1 MLDVQEVSVR
11 YGDRTVLN
19 NISFSVKKGEMVGI
33 LGENGSGKTTLLQGI
48 TGVKS
53 FQSGQVLFNDEPL
66 ERMKAKQRARKLA
79 VLTQEPFSAFHTTV
93 QSVVELGR
101 YPYLHGLLPQLSK
114 ADRIMI
120 DHAMKETKVNT
131 LAHRSMLTLSGGER
145 QRVWLAQA
153 LAQGPELLLLDEP
166 TNHLDL
172 AHQVVLMDY
181 LHQQV
186 KKNALTVVC
195 ILHDVNL
202 ASLYCDNVLLLK
214 AGNVQ
219 GYGET
224 QQQLTRDRLRTLY
237 GTPFSETIEQHSGRK
252 QFSVLPYYV
261 DGGG

>member
-1 MLDVQEVSVR
+1 MLDVRGVCVR
-11 YGDRTVLN
+11 IGDRTILD
-19 NISFSVKKGEMVGI
+19 NISFTVKKGEMVGI
-33 LGENGSGKTTLLQGI
+33 LGENGSGKTTLLQAI

-53 FQSGQVLFNDEPL
+53 FQSGHILFNDEPL
-66 ERMKAKQRARKLA
+66 EKMKAKQRARKVA
-79 VLTQEPFSAFHTTV
+79 VLTQEPSSSFHTTV

-101 YPYLHGLLPQLSK
+101 YPYLNGLLPQLSK
-114 ADRIMI
+114 TDRMMI
-120 DHAMKETKVNT
+120 DDAMRETKVST

-153 LAQGPELLLLDEP
+153 LAQAPELLLLDEP

-172 AHQVVLMDY
+172 AHQVALMDY

-186 KKNALTVVC
+186 KKNDLTVVC

-214 AGNVQ
+214 EGNVQ

-224 QQQLTRDRLRTLY
+224 QQQLTSDKLRALY
-237 GTPFSETIEQHSGRK
+237 GSAFSETTEPYSGRK

-261 DGGG
+261 DFR